1 MAVDPEFLANV
12 ALFSLL
18 ELEERSALA
27 AALVERAVL
36 PGEMLF
42 RSGDPGDS
50 MFVVHSGRVELF
62 VTDRAGQQIV
72 LHVAEQGDFFGEL
85 SLLDGGPRTASG
97 RVVEAGTLYVLDRDD
112 LQQLFRK
119 RPDAALGLL
128 AAMSRMTRKAN
139 ALLQSRV
146 SRNVN
151 EQVKIDRGNI
161 VLRAA
166 DWIANFSGSI
176 AFLILHVVYF
186 AVWIGANS
194 FKSAFDPFPYNLL
207 TMMVSLEAIL
217 LSTLLLFSSNRSTAR
232 DRIRSDI
239 EYEVNLKAE
248 LEIAHLHEKTDV
260 LHQEMLDR
268 FSRIEKALRDRR

>member
-128 AAMSRMTRKAN
+128 AAMSRMTRKASN
-139 ALLQSRV
+139 PKTSAWYATPQ
-146 SRNVN
+146 
-151 EQVKIDRGNI
+151 
-161 VLRAA
+161 AA
-166 DWIANFSGSI
+166 RKRKVTS
-176 AFLILHVVYF
+176 LTL
-186 AVWIGANS
+186 
-194 FKSAFDPFPYNLL
+194 SA
-207 TMMVSLEAIL
+207 EAIARL
-217 LSTLLLFSSNRSTAR
+217 DALAAANDLTRSAVVERLS
-232 DRIRSDI
+232 
-239 EYEVNLKAE
+239 
-248 LEIAHLHEKTDV
+248 LHTKLPE
-260 LHQEMLDR
+260 
-268 FSRIEKALRDRR
+268 